1 METHGVTEDSTES
14 AGPAKRS
21 SRRRITIFI
30 AATIINGGLLAVLVF
45 ALLTPAAKPS
55 GSHSNV
61 LAAPGDVGSSLIGK
75 PAPAFALPMLS
86 KSNTIVHLADF
97 KGKVVVLN
105 FWQSSCDPC
114 GAEAPFMQKTWTQ
127 LQSAGIVFI
136 GVDMLDTSNGA
147 HAFLHKYGITYLT
160 VEDTVNGA
168 TGSSYQ
174 VNGLP
179 ETYFIDKNGIVVAKW
194 ISPLSAQGL
203 QFELAKLHLKVAI
216 K

>member
-1 METHGVTEDSTES
+1 METHSVTEDSTES

-21 SRRRITIFI
+21 PKRRIIIFI
-30 AATIINGGLLAVLVF
+30 AATIINGGLLAVLGF
-45 ALLTPAAKPS
+45 ALLTPAVKES
-55 GSHSNV
+55 SSNANGIV
-61 LAAPGDVGSSLIGK
+61 APGDVSSSLIGK
-75 PAPAFALPMLS
+75 PAPAFVLPVLN
-86 KSNTIVHLADF
+86 KSNTTMHLADF

-127 LQSAGIVFI
+127 LQSKGIVFI
-136 GVDMLDTSNGA
+136 GIDMLDTSNGA
-147 HAFLHKYGITYLT
+147 HAFLRKYGITYLN

-168 TGSSYQ
+168 TGISYEI
-174 VNGLP
+174 NGFP
-179 ETYFIDKNGIVVAKW
+179 ETYFIDKNGVVIAKW
-194 ISPLSAQGL
+194 ISPLNAQGL